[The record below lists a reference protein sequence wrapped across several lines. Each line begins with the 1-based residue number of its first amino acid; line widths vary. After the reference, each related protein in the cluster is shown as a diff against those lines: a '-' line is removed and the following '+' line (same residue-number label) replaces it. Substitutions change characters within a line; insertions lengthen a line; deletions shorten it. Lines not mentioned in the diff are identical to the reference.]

1 LPSDVALGP
10 IYEAL
15 KTLLAAYAPLTTL
28 IGVKPIGGTPGIY
41 DDGAVPTAVTTPV
54 APATTWLPY
63 LTIGAGTQVP
73 SHTFGDANDPTA
85 KRWGWN
91 CTVQIKGIG
100 QVGESAG
107 LAIMSKVLTVVKE
120 GTPLTLAGYDSAWCD
135 ESQIFPTIITTLAGV
150 TTREWPV
157 ILRVYCSDQV

>member
-1 LPSDVALGP
+1 M
-10 IYEAL
+10 
-15 KTLLAAYAPLTTL
+15 
-28 IGVKPIGGTPGIY
+28 
-41 DDGAVPTAVTTPV
+41 
-54 APATTWLPY
+54 PY
-63 LTIGAGTQVP
+63 LTVGAGTQVP

-85 KRWGWN
+85 KRYGWN
-91 CTVQIKGIG
+91 CTVQIKGVG
-100 QVGESAG
+100 QGNISASEGVG

-157 ILRVYCSDQV
+157 ILRVYCSDAV